1 MQLKQVLIDDPQS
14 STQKEFDLISMI
26 FGSDDEPNRA
36 PLANQVEAPKEEI
49 DLSKKEEIDLSK
61 KEEID
66 LSKKEPNTKEIFLN
80 RKCSKSKTI
89 IIYVFIFLLFF
100 VSFFSEKYITILL
113 SSTKFGKHKFL
124 PILVNALLMT
134 FVFFIL
140 SIVIVMFY
148 NEN

>member
-36 PLANQVEAPKEEI
+36 PLANQVEAP
-49 DLSKKEEIDLSK
+49 

-140 SIVIVMFY
+140 SIVIKKFICF
-148 NEN
+148 